1 MVAYGE
7 ELEVLDNGSGSDWVG
22 VDFDGNKLY
31 VSSDYVTVDTK
42 LKTALNMTEFL
53 YGAGVS
59 DVRVELCEY
68 AKQFVGNPYVWG
80 GTSLTNGAD
89 CSGFTMKVFE
99 HFRICSERICKIR
112 YFPATL
118 LKSAG
123 KQRYKDQNVGG
134 KAGRSCLLRKG
145 RQDQPRSD
153 LYRWW
158 SGDQCQLT
166 EDRNPYCKC
175 LLQNT
180 GSGD

>member
-1 MVAYGE
+1 MLICKAVCWQSVCLGR
-7 ELEVLDNGSGSDWVG
+7 NKSDKG
-22 VDFDGNKLY
+22 CGL
-31 VSSDYVTVDTK
+31 
-42 LKTALNMTEFL
+42 LRL
-53 YGAGVS
+53 
-59 DVRVELCEY
+59 
-68 AKQFVGNPYVWG
+68 
-80 GTSLTNGAD
+80 
-89 CSGFTMKVFE
+89 
-99 HFRICSERICKIR
+99 CSERICKIR

-118 LKSAG
+118 IKSAG

-166 EDRNPYCKC
+166 EVRNPYCKC

-180 GSGD
+180 GSGDKNSAGLIVKCKMETADANRKQSIVKNNGKLKKSVAFHCFL